1 MNILGV
7 SCWYHDAAAAL
18 IRNGEIVALNQE
30 ERFSRIKH
38 DFSFPSKAIDSCLE
52 QGHLSK
58 SDIDFVVF
66 YDKPILKFERIISS
80 ILSTVPGS
88 LAVFR
93 EAVPLWLSQKFK
105 FHKTVKKNLG
115 VRPDKVCFCYHH
127 LAHAASGFFASAFDQ
142 SAILTVDGAGEW
154 ATATLGVGKGNTI
167 KILKEMRFPHSLGLL
182 YSVFTAFL
190 GFKVNN
196 GEYKVMGMASYG
208 EPKYVDKIYK
218 LVEVGDQG
226 SIKLNMD
233 YFSFHRSTSKAYTR
247 EFVKLF
253 GEPRKPGSIFY
264 TENTDFPVYFGQNQ
278 PDYQE
283 QAVKNQYYADIA
295 ASIQKVLE
303 NTLIKIASYLKKETG
318 MKNLCYAGG
327 AALNSKANYELL
339 ERKVF
344 EDIFIQPAATD
355 AGGALGAA
363 LWLWCQVLGRE
374 KPKLLKNIYLGKSF
388 PELEIIKSIENNNL
402 QYKKN
407 DDSELFEIIASRLSE
422 GKVIGWFQAG
432 AEWGPR
438 ALGNRSILAD
448 PRNPQMKNI
457 VNMKIKFR
465 EPYRPFAP
473 SILDED
479 IDEYIQR
486 EKEIH
491 PDNYMLITYPVK
503 KEKIRAIPAAIHV
516 NGTARVQVVKKEMN
530 LRFWRLIKTFKELTG
545 VGAILNTSFNLKGQP
560 IVNSPEDAVKTF
572 LSSGIDMLVMGN
584 WVIEKKIPNQ
594 IRE

>member
-1 MNILGV
+1 
-7 SCWYHDAAAAL
+7 
-18 IRNGEIVALNQE
+18 
-30 ERFSRIKH
+30 
-38 DFSFPSKAIDSCLE
+38 
-52 QGHLSK
+52 
-58 SDIDFVVF
+58 
-66 YDKPILKFERIISS
+66 
-80 ILSTVPGS
+80 
-88 LAVFR
+88 
-93 EAVPLWLSQKFK
+93 
-105 FHKTVKKNLG
+105 
-115 VRPDKVCFCYHH
+115 
-127 LAHAASGFFASAFDQ
+127 
-142 SAILTVDGAGEW
+142 
-154 ATATLGVGKGNTI
+154 
-167 KILKEMRFPHSLGLL
+167 MRFPHSLGLL